1 MKFTAMYK
9 THQNGWCCTLGG
21 HEGLRMYSSGEAAA
35 EIAKGTKYGRT
46 IGAAGSLMLMSLR
59 WSDLSTKTFWK
70 LQRDAERI
78 MSDHRHERHQLVRL
92 LTVQPCHLYNMSLHT
107 QTCKKNVSE
116 ITMLVF
122 LEHQDQCCS
131 RTIISI

>member
-1 MKFTAMYK
+1 MFK
-9 THQNGWCCTLGG
+9 TLVLQKMGG
-21 HEGLRMYSSGEAAA
+21 HEVLRMHSWGKAAA

-46 IGAAGSLMLMSLR
+46 MSAADSLMLMRLR
-59 WSDLSTKTFWK
+59 CSDLSTKTFWK
-70 LQRDAERI
+70 LQCDAERI

-92 LTVQPCHLYNMSLHT
+92 LGVQPCHLCNVSIHT
-107 QTCKKNVSE
+107 QTYKKDVSE

-122 LEHQDQCCS
+122 LEHHDQCCS